1 LLADTYGVILY
12 QEQVLRI
19 AHELA
24 GLSLADAD
32 LLRRAMSHFN
42 PGKQMDTLR
51 RKFIEGAWRHSDVPE
66 ETAERVW
73 DLMAAFAGYGFP
85 KAHAASYAIVS
96 WRAAWCKTHFPAQFM
111 ASVLANWGGYYS
123 QRIYLT
129 EARRLGLEL
138 RPPHVNYAHREFKV
152 HYLDGEPVLFMG
164 LDQVRELSARTQN
177 RILKERPF
185 RSMSD
190 FLTRADPRLI
200 EAENLVRS
208 GCLGGFGSIPTL
220 LRQLS
225 SPVRHPGQLALFEMG
240 NAQQLAE
247 DEWSL
252 EEQVAAQ
259 KLVLGVGV
267 AAHELELA
275 ADKIA
280 ATGAINI
287 LDAAARLG
295 QEVRVAG
302 MRQTWRRTRTMQG
315 GFIYFMGFED
325 LEGMLDVIIPG
336 EVYRRNQVEIKG
348 DGPFILEGRVEQDRI
363 SGEPVVL
370 AQRMW
375 RVI

>member
-1 LLADTYGVILY
+1 
-12 QEQVLRI
+12 
-19 AHELA
+19 
-24 GLSLADAD
+24 
-32 LLRRAMSHFN
+32 
-42 PGKQMDTLR
+42 
-51 RKFIEGAWRHSDVPE
+51 
-66 ETAERVW
+66 
-73 DLMAAFAGYGFP
+73 
-85 KAHAASYAIVS
+85 
-96 WRAAWCKTHFPAQFM
+96 
-111 ASVLANWGGYYS
+111 
-123 QRIYLT
+123 
-129 EARRLGLEL
+129 
-138 RPPHVNYAHREFKV
+138 
-152 HYLDGEPVLFMG
+152 
-164 LDQVRELSARTQN
+164 
-177 RILKERPF
+177 
-185 RSMSD
+185 
-190 FLTRADPRLI
+190 
-200 EAENLVRS
+200 
-208 GCLGGFGSIPTL
+208 
-220 LRQLS
+220 
-225 SPVRHPGQLALFEMG
+225 MG